1 MRFAVF
7 LAVVLS
13 IWALEHLYVGF
24 RLASLPLFAAGVG
37 RRVLLFGLLL
47 GFLSY
52 PLGRILFAAGW
63 RVVGRVVEY
72 LGAAW
77 MGTLFL
83 LFALLLVSE
92 IVTLVGFAPRPWTLG
107 VRTTAV
113 VLALVA
119 AGLAW
124 IGGIR
129 APRLVDEEVV
139 LPGLP
144 AEAEGLTIALVS
156 DVHLGTLL
164 GRARWNEVL
173 ERVAEARPDLVAL
186 AGDLVDADAGVVE
199 QMVGDLRRL
208 RAPLGVWAVL
218 GNHEHY
224 AGPERSRRLL
234 AEAGY
239 TVLDNEAA
247 EIRPGLWVA
256 GVPDARGA
264 RQTGSLPADLGTALE
279 GVPTGAAV
287 ILLQHSPEEEARA
300 AAAGVGLMLSGHTH
314 GGQLWPFGALVRLT
328 YPHIAGVY
336 TESGMV
342 GVVSR
347 GAGWWGPPMRLGA
360 PAEVWRIVLRSPHGE
375 ADPTFA
381 GDDRL

>member
-7 LAVVLS
+7 LTIVLS

-24 RLASLPLFAAGVG
+24 RLASLPPFAAGAG
-37 RRVLLFGLLL
+37 HRVLIIGFVL

-52 PLGRILFAAGW
+52 PAGRMLFAAEW
-63 RVVGRVVEY
+63 RSVGRVVEY
-72 LGAAW
+72 LGAVW
-77 MGTLFL
+77 MGALFL
-83 LFALLLVSE
+83 LFALLLASE
-92 IVTLVGFAPRPWTLG
+92 VVTLVGFAPRPWTFA
-107 VRTTAV
+107 VRSVAV
-113 VLALVA
+113 VLAIVA
-119 AGLAW
+119 AGAAW
-124 IGGIR
+124 VGGIR
-129 APRLVDEEVV
+129 GPRLVEHEVV

-164 GRARWNEVL
+164 GRARWNNVL
-173 ERVAEARPDLVAL
+173 ERVAESRPDLVAL
-186 AGDLVDADAGVVE
+186 AGDLVDGDAGVVE

-234 AEAGY
+234 ADAGFA
-239 TVLDNEAA
+239 VLDNAA
-247 EIRPGLWVA
+247 VEVRPGLWVA
-256 GVPDARGA
+256 GVPDTRGA
-264 RQTGSLPADLGTALE
+264 RQTGSLPADLDAALA
-279 GVPTGAAV
+279 GVPPAAALV
-287 ILLQHSPEEEARA
+287 LLQHSPEDEARA

-314 GGQLWPFGALVRLT
+314 GGQIWPFGALVRLT
-328 YPHIAGVY
+328 YPHIAGAYRV
-336 TESGMV
+336 EGME

-360 PAEVWRIVLRSPHGE
+360 PAEVWRIVLRSS
-375 ADPTFA
+375 A
-381 GDDRL
+381 GT